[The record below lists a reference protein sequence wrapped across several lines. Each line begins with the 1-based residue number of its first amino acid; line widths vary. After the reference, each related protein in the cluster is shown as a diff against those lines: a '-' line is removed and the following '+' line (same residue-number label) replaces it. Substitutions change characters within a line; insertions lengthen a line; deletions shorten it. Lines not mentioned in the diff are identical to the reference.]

1 MQVATEIAPS
11 GQRPS
16 LLLPTGLEGLSP
28 LIQECWHEALSKTVW
43 HRLRPAAGSPEA
55 AFRSFQS
62 DHASGCPKSVGQAR
76 LISRSDRIDAGCQH
90 RACFFG
96 HRHEDPAQRPTVSAC
111 AKRLLQL
118 VRAANAITEELE
130 EEEEDRD
137 TPTPSIDSAAQAT
150 ASVVVLAGRTGT
162 HVPSD
167 FRSIEHTV
175 SSDAVSLNH
184 TV

>member
-1 MQVATEIAPS
+1 M
-11 GQRPS
+11 
-16 LLLPTGLEGLSP
+16 
-28 LIQECWHEALSKTVW
+28 
-43 HRLRPAAGSPEA
+43 
-55 AFRSFQS
+55 
-62 DHASGCPKSVGQAR
+62 
-76 LISRSDRIDAGCQH
+76 
-90 RACFFG
+90 FFG

-130 EEEEDRD
+130 EEEED
-137 TPTPSIDSAAQAT
+137 TPSIDSAARAT
-150 ASVVVLAGRTGT
+150 ASVVVLAGRTAT

-175 SSDAVSLNH
+175 SSDAVSLNN

>member
-28 LIQECWHEALSKTVW
+28 LIGECWHEALSRTMW

-55 AFRSFQS
+55 AFSSFQS
-62 DHASGCPKSVGQAR
+62 ERASGCPKSVGQAR
-76 LISRSDRIDAGCQH
+76 PISCSGRIH
-90 RACFFG
+90 ACWPTPGLFFE

-130 EEEEDRD
+130 EEGED
-137 TPTPSIDSAAQAT
+137 TPSIDSAARAT

-175 SSDAVSLNH
+175 SSDAVSLNN

>member
-1 MQVATEIAPS
+1 M
-11 GQRPS
+11 
-16 LLLPTGLEGLSP
+16 
-28 LIQECWHEALSKTVW
+28 
-43 HRLRPAAGSPEA
+43 
-55 AFRSFQS
+55 
-62 DHASGCPKSVGQAR
+62 
-76 LISRSDRIDAGCQH
+76 
-90 RACFFG
+90 
-96 HRHEDPAQRPTVSAC
+96 SAC

-118 VRAANAITEELE
+118 VRAANAITEELEEE